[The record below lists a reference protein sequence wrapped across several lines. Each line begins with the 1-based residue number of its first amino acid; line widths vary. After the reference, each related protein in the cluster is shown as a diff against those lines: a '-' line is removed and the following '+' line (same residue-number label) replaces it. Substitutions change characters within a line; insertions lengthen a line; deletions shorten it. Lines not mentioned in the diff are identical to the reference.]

1 MAVLVTAEFFIKP
14 ELIDD
19 ALRLLAEV
27 LPDTRGFEGCET
39 LETVVNLDD
48 PGHVMLVERWRSR
61 DAHVAYFAWRVDSGS
76 ANGLV
81 DMMAAPPVF
90 RYFEP
95 RPNI

>member
-1 MAVLVTAEFFIKP
+1 MAVVVTAEFFFKP
-14 ELIDD
+14 EVIDG
-19 ALRLLAEV
+19 ALTLLAEV

-39 LETVVNLDD
+39 LETVIDLDE
-48 PGHVMLVERWRSR
+48 PGHVMVVERWTSR
-61 DAHVAYFAWRVDSGS
+61 NAHVAYLAWRVDSGS

-95 RPNI
+95 RPDI